1 MKNISIL
8 GVTGSI
14 GTQALEVIR
23 DNREEFKLVGISAN
37 TSVKKVIEIIKEFN
51 PRVVAMYTKEAADE
65 VKSFCDDYDKSIE
78 VVYGLD
84 GLIKV
89 ATIDESDIIL
99 TSVVGMIGLV
109 PTLEAIKKSKTIA
122 LANKETLVVGG
133 EIVMEEAKKYNAK
146 IIPVDSEHNAIFQCL
161 NGEDKKAVRN
171 IIVTASGGPFRGKKR
186 EDLINVTKNEA
197 LKHPKWSM
205 GAKISIDSATLMNKG
220 LEVIEA
226 KWLFDMP
233 LDKIKVVV
241 HPQSIVHS
249 MVEYVDGS
257 ILAEMASTDM
267 KLPIHYAFTYP
278 NRVKGSTEYL
288 NLFKYNTLTF
298 EEPDM
303 DTFRNLALAYEI
315 GKKGGNAPT
324 ILNAANEVAVDLFL
338 KDKIKFL
345 QITDLIEDALNTIE
359 FTSKVN
365 IDNILET
372 ERKVREYLLSTY

>member
-78 VVYGLD
+78 VVYGKD

-161 NGEDKKAVRN
+161 SGEDKKAVRN

-303 DTFRNLALAYEI
+303 DTFKNLALAYEI

>member
-1 MKNISIL
+1 M
-8 GVTGSI
+8 
-14 GTQALEVIR
+14 
-23 DNREEFKLVGISAN
+23 
-37 TSVKKVIEIIKEFN
+37 
-51 PRVVAMYTKEAADE
+51 
-65 VKSFCDDYDKSIE
+65 
-78 VVYGLD
+78 
-84 GLIKV
+84 
-89 ATIDESDIIL
+89 
-99 TSVVGMIGLV
+99 
-109 PTLEAIKKSKTIA
+109 
-122 LANKETLVVGG
+122 
-133 EIVMEEAKKYNAK
+133 
-146 IIPVDSEHNAIFQCL
+146 
-161 NGEDKKAVRN
+161 
-171 IIVTASGGPFRGKKR
+171 TASGGPFRGKKR

-303 DTFRNLALAYEI
+303 DTFKNLALAYEI

>member
-161 NGEDKKAVRN
+161 SGEDKKAVRN

>member
-78 VVYGLD
+78 VLYGLD

-161 NGEDKKAVRN
+161 SGEDKKAVRN

-303 DTFRNLALAYEI
+303 DTFKNLALAYEI

>member
-161 NGEDKKAVRN
+161 SGEDKKAVRN

-303 DTFRNLALAYEI
+303 DTFKNLALAYEI

>member
-303 DTFRNLALAYEI
+303 DTFKNLALAYEI